1 MTKQQGRTLLI
12 LAGVGLLYFIA
23 FIFPNLTGA
32 EDANML
38 ALFEVDEYAQYPH
51 VIRML
56 TPGPNAYQTIRN
68 FFIYL
73 HYYYGFPFYFFSA
86 LSILPIKLISGLG
99 WSEQTALIVMVLR
112 QIINV
117 LPMLIS
123 VLLLVYMQ
131 TKFKSLWKSIGLFI
145 LLLSIPA
152 IVVNNQWWHPD
163 SLVFLFI
170 VLTIF
175 FLHRDELQF
184 KKNFF
189 FAAISCGLAIGTKHL
204 GIFFVLTI
212 PAYLI
217 WGLIGKHITL
227 KKSIFHAILFVVVMT
242 LTVVASNPLLLLP
255 IERGEIINIFKVQWI
270 QSSTGVLLANTD
282 PFFTWG
288 NYPEDFRIHY
298 GELFFIL
305 LTLASVIVGVI
316 KKEKRLLNFL
326 ILTWMIPLTSIILIF
341 GTRRTHYFIPVL
353 LPAFSCLINYF
364 PNFNKASDIVK
375 TKDWGTRIKQ
385 IVLPIIIGSLIIVQF
400 VIFLGTDVSIYKQTL
415 NRENASPSIG
425 FYSDIEGM
433 LSSKLEDE
441 KLVIYRDWRIYF
453 PPNDNWRVEMNW
465 DMGSYDYINDLN
477 PDLIIL
483 ETENVQL
490 FADPDTIHKAVEPD
504 EMRVLNAFYG
514 DAARDELPG
523 YKLLYRDGFGYV
535 LLRDVLYEKYYAP

>member
-12 LAGVGLLYFIA
+12 LACIGLLYFIA

-56 TPGPNAYQTIRN
+56 TPGPDTYQTIRN

-86 LSILPIKLISGLG
+86 LSISPIKLISGPG

-112 QIINV
+112 QMINV
-117 LPMLIS
+117 LPMLLS
-123 VLLLVYMQ
+123 VSLLVYMQ

-163 SLVFLFI
+163 SLVILFI
-170 VLTIF
+170 VLTLF
-175 FLHRDELQF
+175 FLHRDKLQF

-189 FAAISCGLAIGTKHL
+189 FAAITCGLAIGTKHL

-212 PAYLI
+212 PAYLV
-217 WGLIGKHITL
+217 WGLIGKYITP
-227 KKSIFHAILFVVVMT
+227 KKSILYAVLFIVVMILAVVV
-242 LTVVASNPLLLLP
+242 SNPLLLLP

-270 QSSTGVLLANTD
+270 QSSTGVLLANTE
-282 PFFTWG
+282 PFFTWD

-298 GELFFIL
+298 GRLFFIL

-364 PNFNKASDIVK
+364 SNFDNVSHTLKHR
-375 TKDWGTRIKQ
+375 DWGSRIKQ
-385 IVLPIIIGSLIIVQF
+385 IVLPIIVGVLILVQF
-400 VIFLGTDVSIYKQTL
+400 FIFLKTDVSIYKKTL
-415 NRENASPSIG
+415 NRENESPSIG
-425 FYSDIEGM
+425 FYADIEEM
-433 LSSKLEDE
+433 LSSKLENE
-441 KLVIYRDWRIYF
+441 KLVVYRDWRIYF
-453 PPNDNWRVEMNW
+453 PSNENWRVEMNW
-465 DMGSYDYINDLN
+465 DMASYDYINDLN
-477 PDLIIL
+477 PDLILL
-483 ETENVQL
+483 EAENVQL
-490 FADPDTIHKAVEPD
+490 FADPDTINKAVEPD
-504 EMRVLNAFYG
+504 EMRILNAFYG

-523 YKLLYRDGFGYV
+523 YKLLYNDGFGYIF
-535 LLRDVLYEKYYAP
+535 LRDTLYESYYAP